1 GMGEPVSANPFLETD
16 VPCAQCGYNLRTLRA
31 DGRCPEC
38 GSDVGPSIWIHRR
51 KQQRRPQPPEL
62 LSAADPHWV
71 RQLKVGAAFAVLVF
85 LLMIAMS
92 LAPNWVYELRTT
104 LREGMLGFA

>member
-1 GMGEPVSANPFLETD
+1 RDTHTSPHPTIRAAPQSSPPWATLAAHRWAWRGGGAFVGMIAGMGETVSASPFLETD

-31 DGRCPEC
+31 VGRCPEC

-62 LSAADPHWV
+62 LSA
-71 RQLKVGAAFAVLVF
+71 
-85 LLMIAMS
+85 
-92 LAPNWVYELRTT
+92 
-104 LREGMLGFA
+104 